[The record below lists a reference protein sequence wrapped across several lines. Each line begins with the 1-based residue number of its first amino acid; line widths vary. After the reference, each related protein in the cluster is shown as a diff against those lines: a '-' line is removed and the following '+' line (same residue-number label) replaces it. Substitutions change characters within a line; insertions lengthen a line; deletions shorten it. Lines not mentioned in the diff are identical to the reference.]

1 MPVDNPRAE
10 RAGVRELKA
19 NLSRYID
26 RVRRGSTIDITAHGK
41 VVGRIVPVS
50 EDVHAQ
56 VSQLLEAGII
66 EWSGRR
72 LPRSA
77 AKIRPRKKVAVS
89 DLVVEDRE

>member
-1 MPVDNPRAE
+1 M
-10 RAGVRELKA
+10 
-19 NLSRYID
+19 
-26 RVRRGSTIDITAHGK
+26 
-41 VVGRIVPVS
+41 GRIVPVT

-56 VSQLLEAGII
+56 VSQLLEAGVI